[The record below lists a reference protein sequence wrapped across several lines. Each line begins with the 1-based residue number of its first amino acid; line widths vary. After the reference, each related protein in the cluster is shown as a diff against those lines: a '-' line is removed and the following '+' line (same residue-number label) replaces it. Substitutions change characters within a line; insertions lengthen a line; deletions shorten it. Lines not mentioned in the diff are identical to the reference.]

1 MLLRSRGL
9 LAELGT
15 KPLGLSPQLLALT
28 SEFSLDVFDSQRRVT
43 LRRDGRVLAA
53 PLLRLLLE
61 SDHSDHSGLEG
72 SGNLSWRLHQRGGA
86 QLAMFGRIFNGRCFA
101 PTTFHIPD
109 ISGKVHVTRA
119 VTSEFPRGR
128 LQVCLRLGT
137 DARPQCARLR
147 SRSACRAR
155 PWRCC

>member
-15 KPLGLSPQLLALT
+15 KPLGLSLQLLALT

-72 SGNLSWRLHQRGGA
+72 SGNLSLRLHQ
-86 QLAMFGRIFNGRCFA
+86 GRRATGDVWEDNQW
-101 PTTFHIPD
+101 
-109 ISGKVHVTRA
+109 KVHICY
-119 VTSEFPRGR
+119 EY
-128 LQVCLRLGT
+128 
-137 DARPQCARLR
+137 RPHYSHQTFLAKYT
-147 SRSACRAR
+147 
-155 PWRCC
+155 